1 MEIQTS
7 TITSTISLASY
18 VRAASGQG
26 KISFPVSSND
36 LSYNSFKNI
45 KIVPS
50 ITSGGSYSVSR
61 LRALDN
67 LIEQLN
73 RMKGQAKIEVPE
85 TDGLNPDALN
95 SLISEL
101 SEKIHTKLDTNSA
114 FKPSLESKGL
124 LFNIL
129 L

>member
-7 TITSTISLASY
+7 AVTSTISLASL
-18 VRAASGQG
+18 VRASSGQG
-26 KISFPVSSND
+26 KVSFPVSSND
-36 LSYNSFKNI
+36 IAYAKFKNI

-50 ITSGGSYSVSR
+50 GSGGSSYSVSR

-73 RMKGQAKIEVPE
+73 RMKGNNKIETPE
-85 TDGLNPDALN
+85 KGSLNTKELN
-95 SLISEL
+95 FLISEIA
-101 SEKIHTKLDTNSA
+101 EEIHTKLDTATSY
-114 FKPSLESKGL
+114 KPSVKSTGL
-124 LFNIL
+124 MVNIL